1 MESNEQIKEKNK
13 MKNNE
18 REFAL
23 GYNFLDL
30 KNKKRLTKDLEN
42 LPSKELIK
50 MINILTNSQNK
61 CFKIFDIFENNK
73 KLLKENIRLLEEKV
87 RLLESINNKYEK
99 YFDEFEDLFDV
110 KKD

>member
-1 MESNEQIKEKNK
+1 MEDI
-13 MKNNE
+13 
-18 REFAL
+18 FD
-23 GYNFLDL
+23 YNFFDT

-73 KLLKENIRLLEEKV
+73 KLLKENATKL
-87 RLLESINNKYEK
+87 INQIYDIN
-99 YFDEFEDLFDV
+99 
-110 KKD
+110 

>member
-1 MESNEQIKEKNK
+1 

-30 KNKKRLTKDLEN
+30 KNKKRFTKDLEN
-42 LPSKELIK
+42 LTSKELIK

-61 CFKIFDIFENNK
+61 CFKIFDSFENNMKHLEENK

-87 RLLESINNKYEK
+87 RLLEGINNKYEK

>member
-1 MESNEQIKEKNK
+1 MEDI
-13 MKNNE
+13 
-18 REFAL
+18 FD
-23 GYNFLDL
+23 YNFFDT

-87 RLLESINNKYEK
+87 RLLEDINSKYENFFNK
-99 YFDEFEDLFDV
+99 LN
-110 KKD
+110 

>member
-23 GYNFLDL
+23 GYNFLDP

-50 MINILTNSQNK
+50 MINVLIKSQNK
-61 CFKIFDIFENNK
+61 TFKILYKNETDIKIYK
-73 KLLKENIRLLEEKV
+73 KKIKILEG
-87 RLLESINNKYEK
+87 INNKYEK